1 MPVPYPY
8 SIGRLAKMAKLS
20 VPVLRFYERKGLLRP
35 LKRQANG
42 YRVYDIGAYLRL
54 ETIKQLQRVG
64 FSLAE
69 MKEVFGDGKVLW
81 RSPRMKA
88 AMRRKLKEVR
98 ERIKELQLLE
108 AGLQDWQARRE
119 DLERRAK
126 ARPKK

>member
-1 MPVPYPY
+1 MPTPYPF
-8 SIGRLAKMAKLS
+8 SIGRLAKMAGLS
-20 VPVLRFYERKGLLRP
+20 VPVLRFYERKGLLKP

-69 MKEVFGDGKVLW
+69 MKEVFADGKALW
-81 RSPRMKA
+81 KSPRMKA
-88 AMRRKLKEVR
+88 AMQRKLQEVR

-119 DLERRAK
+119 DLDRRAK
-126 ARPKK
+126 RRRA